1 MFVILFNVLLKE
13 SNTIVIGDKDRGRRR
28 FQKLIRVKNDKSEIR
43 AFSSVFNFLYLWNK
57 IFSRY

>member
-13 SNTIVIGDKDRGRRR
+13 SNKIVIGDKDRGRRR
-28 FQKLIRVKNDKSEIR
+28 FQKLIRVKNGKSEIR
-43 AFSSVFNFLYLWNK
+43 AFSSMFNFLYLWNI